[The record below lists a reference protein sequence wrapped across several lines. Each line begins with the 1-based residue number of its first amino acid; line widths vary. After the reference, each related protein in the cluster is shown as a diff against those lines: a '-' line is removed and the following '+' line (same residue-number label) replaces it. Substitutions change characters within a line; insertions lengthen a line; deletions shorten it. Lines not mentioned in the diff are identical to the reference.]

1 MYIYVMNV
9 DYECKYYVVFIYTAS
24 LQKVK
29 SLRENLLACKS
40 LLHCKREE
48 LKKYWMDGLEYNEVL
63 NLLDR
68 MWAIHNSCGLDLR
81 GGSITCLNFKMSRC
95 LSLFTST
102 TKLQKEFCFS
112 QLCFLTIWTIVVGSL
127 SWQGFFPWQ
136 TSQSLLYRH
145 YYLFFIMRFSQ
156 RSSEECPWTDWE
168 IQEKE
173 ILPTRNRTSCVHRC
187 DMKTLQCYVL

>member
-81 GGSITCLNFKMSRC
+81 GGPLLVWILKCPIACHCLWVQQNCRKNFVSHNC
-95 LSLFTST
+95 VSLPFGPLLLVVYPDRASFPD
-102 TKLQKEFCFS
+102 KLHNHYYTDIII
-112 QLCFLTIWTIVVGSL
+112 CFL
-127 SWQGFFPWQ
+127 
-136 TSQSLLYRH
+136 
-145 YYLFFIMRFSQ
+145 
-156 RSSEECPWTDWE
+156 
-168 IQEKE
+168 
-173 ILPTRNRTSCVHRC
+173 
-187 DMKTLQCYVL
+187 